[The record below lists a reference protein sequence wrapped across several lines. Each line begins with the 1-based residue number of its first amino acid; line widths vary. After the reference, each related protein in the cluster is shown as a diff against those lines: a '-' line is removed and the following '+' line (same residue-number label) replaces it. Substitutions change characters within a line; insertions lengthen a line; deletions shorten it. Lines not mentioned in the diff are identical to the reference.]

1 MKNPKFMQGHESLS
15 HPAMQTHLLK
25 FLAHG
30 CEHRYPAVLDLGLTT
45 PASNQMLAKRLKIE
59 NLSNIKHIIQ
69 LLLPARHGI
78 SINPASWR
86 PQDPCP
92 WKDQGGPRS
101 RQVPGHPQG
110 LRSLSTTSLRA
121 ENRQQSSSTLQ
132 YTHQISCNLISIF
145 SCFQSHAKVI

>member
-1 MKNPKFMQGHESLS
+1 MKNPKFMQGHCLIQLCKRTCLS
-15 HPAMQTHLLK
+15 FWPMVANIATLPCLISVS
-25 FLAHG
+25 
-30 CEHRYPAVLDLGLTT
+30 R
-45 PASNQMLAKRLKIE
+45 RLQCPNVGKVKVFE
-59 NLSNIKHIIQ
+59 NIKHIIQ

-110 LRSLSTTSLRA
+110 LRSLSMLLLRA
-121 ENRQQSSSTLQ
+121 ENRHQQSSSTLQ
-132 YTHQISCNLISIF
+132 DTHQISSAF
-145 SCFQSHAKVI
+145 SVAFQIYAKVI